1 MAGIFD
7 NWNWGG
13 GMQGG
18 GQGILP
24 EWLLQTILQGAPGAS
39 EGFPGTPP
47 LPPKNEDQVP
57 QNAQFAMMQPQPQI
71 GGYEPR
77 RSIFDRP
84 DSIPGDR
91 MDGAPPAFGPPMQAA
106 PQAPGA
112 TAMAQYSPMGGG
124 APSPQQS
131 QFAQNAPAP
140 STGGGLGM
148 PQPPQGMG
156 MMGLLL
162 GKYGRAMEAQQLQQ
176 YERQKEAWAVN
187 VTDNFLDK
195 RGVPPEM
202 RRAIIANPAIAREV
216 LPQLFGKPEAPLVV
230 NGKLVDRSGKLIA
243 DYSKDDKPMV
253 VTEGGSVYD
262 PNTREFKQGP
272 RSAPK
277 PANTHRWVDEND
289 LSKGQVAIEGGPAT
303 DIPVESA
310 GRLALLKTARGAF
323 DSAKSVLM
331 RDRGAFGMN
340 SPVDVAKS
348 FASAGDVG
356 NANRSVK
363 LAIESALRAATGA
376 VAPPSEVENYA
387 KMFMPIPADSDKTT
401 AHKLG
406 LLENF
411 LKNQEAIAM
420 RGRSSAPPSQPSGS
434 DPLGLR

>member
-13 GMQGG
+13 GMQAP

-47 LPPKNEDQVP
+47 LPPKNEDRLP

-91 MDGAPPAFGPPMQAA
+91 MDGAPPPAFGPPMQAA

-112 TAMAQYSPMGGG
+112 SSMAQYSPMGGG
-124 APSPQQS
+124 APAPQQS
-131 QFAQNAPAP
+131 QFAQSAPAM
-140 STGGGLGM
+140 GGP

-156 MMGLLL
+156 VMGMLL
-162 GKYGRAMEAQQLQQ
+162 GKYGRAMEAQQERD
-176 YERQKEAWAVN
+176 YERQKSQYAYN
-187 VTDNFLDK
+187 VTDRFLAK
-195 RGVPPEM
+195 EGVSPEM
-202 RRAIIANPAIAREV
+202 RQAILANPQIASQL
-216 LPQLFGKPEAPLVV
+216 LPRLIGGRDVKEHVID
-230 NGKLVDRSGKLIA
+230 GKLVRDGKVIG
-243 DYSKDDKPMV
+243 DFKDKDERPIV
-253 VTEGGSVYD
+253 VTENGSVYD

-420 RGRSSAPPSQPSGS
+420 RGRSSAPPSQPSAS